1 MADLFAMKS
10 PLVIRFPD
18 GRKHI
23 MAEYFKHPD
32 GLLYFEVFWHQQAQ
46 QAAIHLVRGEYKGEG
61 PWKVGDCVISVLG
74 CHGSDPELA
83 SLFSEWQ
90 TFLQMAPDV
99 YPGEEQIKALAISKG
114 AILEY
119 N

>member
-1 MADLFAMKS
+1 MAELFSMKS
-10 PLVIRFPD
+10 PLVIRLAD

-23 MAEYFKHPD
+23 MAEYFRHPE
-32 GLLYFEVFWHQQAQ
+32 GLLFFEIFWHQQPE
-46 QAAIHLVRGEYKGEG
+46 QAGIHLVQGEYKGDG

-90 TFLQMAPDV
+90 TYMQMASDV
-99 YPGEEQIKALAISKG
+99 YPENEQIIALAISKG
-114 AILEY
+114 AQI
-119 N
+119 

>member
-1 MADLFAMKS
+1 MPDLFSMKS
-10 PLVIRFPD
+10 PLMIRFPD
-18 GRKHI
+18 GEKRI

-32 GLLYFEVFWHQQAQ
+32 GLLFFDVFWHQSDDS
-46 QAAIHLVRGEYKGEG
+46 AIHLVKGAYKGDG
-61 PWKVGDCVISVLG
+61 PWKVGDAVVTVLG

-90 TFLQMAPDV
+90 SYLQMSPET
-99 YPGEEQIKALAISKG
+99 YPADALIKKIATSKG
-114 AILEY
+114 AV